1 MGTVGSWGTL
11 VKTLENVRVTKAVA
25 GKSHTLFL
33 TSGGEVWACGS
44 NEYGRRNGGKT
55 GGKSVPRRCVVK
67 YFSA

>member
-1 MGTVGSWGTL
+1 MNRGSPTL

-44 NEYGRRNGGKT
+44 NKFGELGQ
-55 GGKSVPRRCVVK
+55 VL
-67 YFSA
+67 FSY